1 MSEKLKKTQHNHN
14 DIRFNFYIR
23 MNSNCLHGRFVR
35 INCNFDIYY
44 IYIYLCYIIISI
56 RASFYNLIWSM
67 QITNEMKFYESM
79 INARKKKHYSF

>member
-1 MSEKLKKTQHNHN
+1 MEGSSELTVTL
-14 DIRFNFYIR
+14 IYI
-23 MNSNCLHGRFVR
+23 
-35 INCNFDIYY
+35 

-79 INARKKKHYSF
+79 INARKKNITHSKINKIPKSHDVLSIF